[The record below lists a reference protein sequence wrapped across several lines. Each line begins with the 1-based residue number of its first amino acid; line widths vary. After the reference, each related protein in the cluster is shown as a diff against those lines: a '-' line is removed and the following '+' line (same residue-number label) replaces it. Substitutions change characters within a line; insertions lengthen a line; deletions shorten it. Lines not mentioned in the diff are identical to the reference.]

1 MAIFRGKRCLN
12 IKLGGKNIFSVTTIC
27 VERDFIAME
36 DGNCK
41 YASMLQELPE
51 QQIQQLMVQV
61 VDKPFSV

>member
-1 MAIFRGKRCLN
+1 
-12 IKLGGKNIFSVTTIC
+12 
-27 VERDFIAME
+27 ME